1 MKKILFA
8 LALFGMLS
16 CTKIVKEK
24 YEDVA
29 CGGYGKESAITA
41 EDSAVWTKA
50 TASRP
55 DLKEYVL
62 VSVRRQVVAGMNYDF
77 TCRDKNGETKSV
89 KIYAPL
95 PENGDTVVTYPAQP

>member
-1 MKKILFA
+1 MKKIVLA
-8 LALFGMLS
+8 MALFGLFS
-16 CTKIVKEK
+16 CTSTVKQK

-41 EDSAVWTKA
+41 EDTAVWTKA

-77 TCRDKNGETKSV
+77 TCRDKNGETKTV

-95 PENGDTVVTYPAQP
+95 PENGDTVVTYPKEP

>member
-16 CTKIVKEK
+16 CTKTVKEK

>member
-1 MKKILFA
+1 MKKLFIA
-8 LALFGMLS
+8 LALFGMFC
-16 CTKIVKEK
+16 CTKTVKGNND
-24 YEDVA
+24 DVA
-29 CGGYGKESAITA
+29 CGGFGKESAITA
-41 EDSAVWTKA
+41 EDTAVWTKA